1 MEIRFERER
10 SAGYMTNLT
19 ARLFARAIDRKL
31 RGSGVAVGYLPIF
44 FALGNGGSLSQ
55 KALTELAAVEQPT
68 MAATLSRMERDGLV
82 TRTPDPAD
90 GRSSLFALTPKAMGK
105 TDLIRSAVAEIN
117 GMAEAVLA
125 PGQMTLYLDMLK
137 RIVAVLEPESRG

>member
-1 MEIRFERER
+1 MELRFERER

-44 FALGNGGSLSQ
+44 FALGNGGALSQ

-82 TRTPDPAD
+82 TREPDPAD
-90 GRSSLFALTPKAMGK
+90 RRSSLFALTPTAMEK
-105 TDLIRSAVAEIN
+105 TDFIRAAVAEIN
-117 GMAEAVLA
+117 GLA
-125 PGQMTLYLDMLK
+125 ASALSEEQMPLYLDMLK
-137 RIVAVLEPESRG
+137 RIVAVLETET

>member
-10 SAGYMTNLT
+10 SAGYMTNLA
-19 ARLFARAIDRKL
+19 ARLFARAIERKL

-55 KALTELAAVEQPT
+55 KTLTELAAVEQPT

-82 TRTPDPAD
+82 RRSPDPAD
-90 GRSSLFALTPKAMGK
+90 GRSSLFALTPEAVAK
-105 TDLIRSAVAEIN
+105 TDFIRAAVADIN
-117 GMAEAVLA
+117 GVAAAALTEEQL
-125 PGQMTLYLDMLK
+125 PLYLDMLK
-137 RIVAVLEPESRG
+137 RIVRALEPES

>member
-10 SAGYMTNLT
+10 SAGYMTNWA

-31 RGSGVAVGYLPIF
+31 RGTGVVIGYLPVF
-44 FALGNGGSLSQ
+44 FALGNGGSLPQ
-55 KALTELAAVEQPT
+55 KALTERAAVEQPT

-90 GRSSLFALTPKAMGK
+90 GRSSLFALTPKAMEK

-117 GMAEAVLA
+117 GLAAAALA
-125 PGQMTLYLDMLK
+125 PEQMPLYLDMLK
-137 RIVAVLEPESRG
+137 RIVAALEPEA

>member
-1 MEIRFERER
+1 MELRFERER
-10 SAGYMTNLT
+10 SAGYMTNLA
-19 ARLFARAIDRKL
+19 ARLFARAIERKL

-82 TRTPDPAD
+82 RRSPDPAD
-90 GRSSLFALTPKAMGK
+90 GRSSLFALTPEAVEK
-105 TDLIRSAVAEIN
+105 TDFIRAAVAAIN
-117 GMAEAVLA
+117 GVAAAALTEE
-125 PGQMTLYLDMLK
+125 QMPLYLDMLK
-137 RIVAVLEPESRG
+137 RIVRALEPES

>member
-1 MEIRFERER
+1 MELRFERER

-19 ARLFARAIDRKL
+19 ARLFARAIERKL
-31 RGSGVAVGYLPIF
+31 RGSGVAVGYLPVF

-82 TRTPDPAD
+82 TRAPDPAD
-90 GRSSLFALTPKAMGK
+90 GRVSLFALTPEAVAK
-105 TDLIRSAVAEIN
+105 TDFIRAAVAEIN
-117 GMAEAVLA
+117 GLAASALTEAQL
-125 PGQMTLYLDMLK
+125 PLYLDMLK
-137 RIVAVLEPESRG
+137 RIAPVLEPES

>member
-10 SAGYMTNLT
+10 SAGYMTNLA
-19 ARLFARAIDRKL
+19 ARLFARAIERKL

-44 FALGNGGSLSQ
+44 FALGNGGALSQ

-82 TRTPDPAD
+82 KRSPDPAD
-90 GRSSLFALTPKAMGK
+90 GRSSLFTLTPDAVAKTDFIRAAVADINDVAAAALT
-105 TDLIRSAVAEIN
+105 E
-117 GMAEAVLA
+117 
-125 PGQMTLYLDMLK
+125 GQLPLYLDMLK
-137 RIVAVLEPESRG
+137 RIVRALEPES

>member
-44 FALGNGGSLSQ
+44 FALGNGGALSQ

-82 TRTPDPAD
+82 TREPDPAD
-90 GRSSLFALTPKAMGK
+90 RRISLFALTPTAMEK
-105 TDLIRSAVAEIN
+105 TDFIRAAVAEIN
-117 GMAEAVLA
+117 GLA
-125 PGQMTLYLDMLK
+125 ASALSEEQMPLYLDMLK
-137 RIVAVLEPESRG
+137 RIVAVLEPET